1 MIKNFTKNFT
11 EYILSIDQGTTSTR
25 LALINKNLQIKNIKQ
40 KEHNQIHK
48 ELNWTEHNPLELK
61 DNIENIIKE
70 LHNENQKVKNKIKK

>member
-48 ELNWTEHNPLELK
+48 ELMA
-61 DNIENIIKE
+61 IKPFIF
-70 LHNENQKVKNKIKK
+70 HATY